1 MAKFLDKKE
10 RVFDI
15 KLTTYGRHLLSR
27 GTFKPSYYAFFDSEI
42 LYDKDYA
49 RSGDPASQVRTNIQL
64 SGTAEPQNDIHER
77 IKRNTQYI
85 ESFVNFREVEETPE
99 YLFLNNDLWEG
110 FGSITS
116 GRGLMAKSELESM
129 ELAGITT
136 YIEAAEAAGDDSSE
150 VLAELVS
157 SDEYLGEYIGMGPKQ
172 SELYLSYMPFGGDPR
187 VDLGAFFDAKVTPDF
202 FRFESS
208 IGDAAFDGKEQ
219 QHAPAWKVV
228 TLQGQISSSAS
239 EDISHFY
246 VNSEGRN
253 EQKIPQVNIDLNY
266 VKKVQEEDTVANPN
280 NIPQLVSR
288 TSPFADNNIIELV
301 RDDLVIYAD
310 EINTLLQTEN
320 FDIEVFESNDI
331 DTPLPA
337 TGRIIRKNGY
347 GPATAGNTITINDGV
362 TSATF
367 EFIVDGGTPAEG
379 NIGVVISA
387 DYDYFAP
394 PGGANDRFGTMENLV
409 AAINQS
415 DNTGWEDG
423 GLTGIGRCGGSIPK
437 CYTGTHTLNVTAN
450 DGDHSLEWLTP
461 VSEVTAASWIVIN
474 ITNHVGGTIANELIT
489 KVGDAGWDISGF
501 SGGRNKITTQL
512 TRKYF
517 QKEEP
522 QIVNGMMVRANKKR
536 NTSTELTNDAVEY
549 YFDIFTDD
557 VVDRDLA
564 CRGANIFNKDSYYVD
579 LDFECQ
585 PEELCKD
592 DDLILYDIYGNAIGD
607 TSDIC

>member
-27 GTFKPSYYAFFDSEI
+27 GTFKPSYYTFFDSEI

-49 RSGDPASQVRTNIQL
+49 RSGDPASQIKTNIQL
-64 SGTAEPQNDIHER
+64 SGTLEPQNDIHER
-77 IKRNTQYI
+77 IKSNTQYL

-99 YLFLNNDLWEG
+99 YMFLNNDLWEG

-116 GRGLMAKSELESM
+116 GRGALAKSELESM
-129 ELAGITT
+129 ELMGFFD
-136 YIEAAEAAGDDSSE
+136 YLDLSE
-150 VLAELVS
+150 ESPGEDILAEMLA
-157 SDEYLGEYIGMGPKQ
+157 SDEYLGGYMGFRAKQ
-172 SELYLSYMPFGGDPR
+172 SETYFSYMPFGGDPR

-208 IGDAAFDGKEQ
+208 IGDAAFDGKVQ

-228 TLQGQISSSAS
+228 TLQGQISSSAG

-246 VNSEGRN
+246 ATSESRN

-266 VKKVQEEDTVANPN
+266 VKKVQEENSVNNPN

-288 TSPFADNNIIELV
+288 TSPFVDKNIIELV

-331 DTPLPA
+331 DTAFPA
-337 TGRIIRKNGY
+337 TGKITR
-347 GPATAGNTITINDGV
+347 ATSKPDAGDKITISDGV

-379 NIGVVISA
+379 NIGVVISSA
-387 DYDYFAP
+387 YEYLMP
-394 PGGANDRFGTMENLV
+394 PGGGFNNRFGAIENLV

-423 GLTGIGRCGGSIPK
+423 GVSGTARCDGSIPK
-437 CYTGTHTLNVTAN
+437 CYTGAHTLNVTAN
-450 DGDHSLEWLTP
+450 DGDHGLVFDVP
-461 VSEVTAASWIVIN
+461 VAIHSSVIIVN
-474 ITNHVGGTIANELIT
+474 ITNHVGGTLANEPMVIDVDNDGNFT
-489 KVGDAGWDISGF
+489 VEGF
-501 SGGRNKITTQL
+501 SGGTNKITTQL
-512 TRKYF
+512 SRKYF

-536 NTSTELTNDAVEY
+536 NTSTELTPDAVEY
-549 YFDIFTDD
+549 YFDIFTD
-557 VVDRDLA
+557 VGVDRDLA
-564 CRGANIFNKDSYYVD
+564 CRGANIFNKDSYYID

-585 PEELCKD
+585 PEELCKE
-592 DDLILYDIYGNAIGD
+592 DLDNILYDIYGNAIGD